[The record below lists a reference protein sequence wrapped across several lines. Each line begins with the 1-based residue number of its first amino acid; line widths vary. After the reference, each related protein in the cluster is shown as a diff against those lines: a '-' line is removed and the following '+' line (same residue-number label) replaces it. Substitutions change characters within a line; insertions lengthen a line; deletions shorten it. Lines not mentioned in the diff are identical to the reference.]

1 LAQGYAGHFLR
12 IVPKKMGVCLM
23 AHIGRAGCFRGF
35 EIQRWY
41 QYDMWLKT
49 QILFRFSQGYQHDAV
64 HSIFQ
69 QAFARYAAS

>member
-1 LAQGYAGHFLR
+1 
-12 IVPKKMGVCLM
+12 MGVCLM